1 MCHCPPS
8 LWLKW
13 PGHSNG
19 AASLPGLHPQ
29 KGAWAQHTIDDMRL
43 KTKGEVQLPS
53 VYSWAPVSSS
63 HGHPLHPALPS
74 LYCPT
79 HQVDTFTRSSPT
91 CWHRAG
97 RCSDAGTRGTVGSK
111 QPEPELLLRPLRL
124 LQALQGPDAACW
136 GPDRLPSLDLPDVW
150 KINIRMMD
158 DSAVYHSPLFFQ
170 NPDRVVVQ
178 MKVFEYLWHAN
189 LKGFFSDENTHLDNY
204 DSVWFSHLITRTKRS
219 SKVRRKWQKGQR
231 D

>member
-19 AASLPGLHPQ
+19 AVSLPGLYPQ

-63 HGHPLHPALPS
+63 HGHLLHPALPYP
-74 LYCPT
+74 YCPT
-79 HQVDTFTRSSPT
+79 HHVGTFTRSSPT

-158 DSAVYHSPLFFQ
+158 DSAVYHSPSFSRKSSSA
-170 NPDRVVVQ
+170 DESIWVSVTC
-178 MKVFEYLWHAN
+178 N
-189 LKGFFSDENTHLDNY
+189 LKRFFFGWKHAFGYLRQCLI
-204 DSVWFSHLITRTKRS
+204 FSSYH
-219 SKVRRKWQKGQR
+219 
-231 D
+231 